1 MVVPTGPGALG
12 PMPLLP
18 GPCMPPPL
26 CPCMAPLL
34 PLLAPC
40 PPCEAAMAPEL
51 TPSAAAADSA
61 MSVLRNIAFLLVVAR
76 QQKTRLHFRRII
88 TPKGAQKCRARA
100 SNI

>member
-1 MVVPTGPGALG
+1 MVFPTGPGALG
-12 PMPLLP
+12 PLPLLP
-18 GPCMPPPL
+18 GPLPL
-26 CPCMAPLL
+26 PLGATDMLL

-76 QQKTRLHFRRII
+76 QQKTRLHFRRLI

>member
-1 MVVPTGPGALG
+1 MVVTGPGALG
-12 PMPLLP
+12 LLLLLP
-18 GPCMPPPL
+18 GPGPL
-26 CPCMAPLL
+26 PLPLGTDMLL

-88 TPKGAQKCRARA
+88 TPKGAEECRPRA

>member
-1 MVVPTGPGALG
+1 MGVTGPGALG

-18 GPCMPPPL
+18 GPGPL
-26 CPCMAPLL
+26 PLLLGATDMLL

-88 TPKGAQKCRARA
+88 TPKGAEECRPRA

>member
-1 MVVPTGPGALG
+1 MVVVTGPGALG

-18 GPCMPPPL
+18 GPLPLPLGTDMPLAP
-26 CPCMAPLL
+26 APLV
-34 PLLAPC
+34 PC

-88 TPKGAQKCRARA
+88 TPKGAEECRPRA